1 MFFESSMLPRNRAAD
16 RRWADESGE
25 QIGAGHKLAAALLSL
40 AIAGVTMLTLAMPLA
55 LLHLR

>member
-1 MFFESSMLPRNRAAD
+1 MFSERSTLLRNRAAD

-25 QIGAGHKLAAALLSL
+25 EFGAGHKLAAALASL
-40 AIAGVTMLTLAMPLA
+40 VIAGGAMLAVATPFA